1 MCARAAPWCMRVLEV
16 DNCVDNCVAPSLML
30 ACKQGE
36 DGRQKTEDRRQKTP
50 KPQAPRSMP
59 QEAQAQSTA
68 RAARMLLHQLLLL
81 HCRARA
87 ACVSYVSAT
96 QVCMLPLPMS
106 VSPRPM
112 QVLPLP
118 IPQRRRRGANNAIQV
133 KCTAQTLSPTP

>member
-1 MCARAAPWCMRVLEV
+1 MCARAAPWCMRVVEV
-16 DNCVDNCVAPSLML
+16 DNCVDNCVALSLMQARRRL
-30 ACKQGE
+30 
-36 DGRQKTEDRRQKTP
+36 KTEDRRQKTP

-59 QEAQAQSTA
+59 QEAQSQSTA
-68 RAARMLLHQLLLL
+68 RARMLLHQLLLP

-96 QVCMLPLPMS
+96 QVCMLPRPMS

-133 KCTAQTLSPTP
+133 KCTAQTLSPTLSPTP